1 MVHFLK
7 RVVPIILVAAVL
19 IAAIVSPA
27 SAAPEKPASVPMLL
41 SCVWASSDGLRLQTP
56 SAKM

>member
-7 RVVPIILVAAVL
+7 RVVPIVLVAAVL

-27 SAAPEKPASVPMLL
+27 SAAPEKPASVPMSL
-41 SCVWASSDGLRLQTP
+41 AAFGRR
-56 SAKM
+56 AMA